1 MDVQCIS
8 VAAKIAKS
16 SEPMTSLVD
25 QSHTFY
31 LHPFLRHPQRCMV
44 WKQVKLV
51 IESKWNPKWGRMTG
65 YAVTAY
71 IFAAIEE
78 QPCLG
83 STHCYVQLKCWSQK
97 WCNDVQRLSCK
108 NMQKHGK
115 ERPASTA
122 SLVPAARISKARRVH
137 FVERQSW
144 DLICDQEEPRK
155 RARLVPEKSQTLAVA
170 WLGSRAHEED
180 ISASCAFWSLQY

>member
-1 MDVQCIS
+1 MQCIS
-8 VAAKIAKS
+8 VAAKS

-51 IESKWNPKWGRMTG
+51 IESKWNPKWGRVTG

-71 IFAAIEE
+71 IFAVIEE

-97 WCNDVQRLSCK
+97 GCNDVQRLSCK
-108 NMQKHGK
+108 NM
-115 ERPASTA
+115 
-122 SLVPAARISKARRVH
+122 ARR
-137 FVERQSW
+137 
-144 DLICDQEEPRK
+144 DQPPQHPLFQQLEFPR
-155 RARLVPEKSQTLAVA
+155 LGGCTLSNGNPE
-170 WLGSRAHEED
+170 
-180 ISASCAFWSLQY
+180 I